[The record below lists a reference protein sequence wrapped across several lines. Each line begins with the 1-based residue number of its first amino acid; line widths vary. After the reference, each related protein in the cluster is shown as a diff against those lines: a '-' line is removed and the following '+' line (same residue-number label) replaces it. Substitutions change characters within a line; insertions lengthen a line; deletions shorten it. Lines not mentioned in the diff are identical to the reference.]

1 MKRNRLISVILFV
14 LGLGLVVLGTGLSD
28 FSQTYLPFLFD
39 GSYTKYPYMGQGEA
53 IIIIGLVALSLAYI
67 LIIRGER
74 SSERS

>member
-1 MKRNRLISVILFV
+1 MKRNRAISVILFV

-28 FSQTYLPFLFD
+28 FSQTYVTLD
-39 GSYTKYPYMGQGEA
+39 GYYTKYPYMGQGEA

-67 LIIRGER
+67 LIIRGET